1 MTEAKF
7 SDVPR
12 STCPVVASSDAIEY
26 SLRGVVGN
34 MRAWRSKTYQMEMN
48 QSIRLD
54 EEISCEFGAASV
66 LLVHAQRHHHQLH
79 VPALLLGSVSTPHP
93 PIIPRSRSASY

>member
-7 SDVPR
+7 SIAPR
-12 STCPVVASSDAIEY
+12 CTCPVVAWGDAMEH
-26 SLRGVVGN
+26 SVRGVVGKVA
-34 MRAWRSKTYQMEMN
+34 AWRSKSYQMEMV

-66 LLVHAQRHHHQLH
+66 LLVHAQRHHLQPHLPG
-79 VPALLLGSVSTPHP
+79 VTTRLG
-93 PIIPRSRSASY
+93 